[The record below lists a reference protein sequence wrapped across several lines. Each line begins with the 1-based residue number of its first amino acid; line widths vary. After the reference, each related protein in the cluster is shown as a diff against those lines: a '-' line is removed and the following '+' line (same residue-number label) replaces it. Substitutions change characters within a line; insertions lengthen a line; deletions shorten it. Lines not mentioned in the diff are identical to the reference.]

1 MTDQDLIIEAI
12 DEAQR
17 ILGEYFAPGPRDD
30 AATIKALLE
39 VLDRRDVV
47 AALNRLQAG
56 YGLHV
61 VK

>member
-1 MTDQDLIIEAI
+1 MTDQGLIIEAI
-12 DEAQR
+12 EEAQR
-17 ILGEYFAPGPRDD
+17 ILGEYIAPGSRND
-30 AATIKALLE
+30 ADTIKALLD

-47 AALNRLQAG
+47 AALNRLKAG

>member
-12 DEAQR
+12 EEPQR
-17 ILGEYFAPGPRDD
+17 ILGEYIASGPRDD
-30 AATIKALLE
+30 AAAIKALLE

-47 AALNRLQAG
+47 AALNRLKSG
-56 YGLHV
+56 YGLHI

>member
-1 MTDQDLIIEAI
+1 MTDQGLIIEAI
-12 DEAQR
+12 EEAQR
-17 ILGEYFAPGPRDD
+17 ILGEYLAPGPRND

-47 AALNRLQAG
+47 AALNRLKAG
-56 YGLHV
+56 YELYV